1 MKKIY
6 ATLAGMAMMILTFMI
21 SCQKQEIMMSEGKIS
36 EQISYT
42 WTKQFTPAETEV
54 TWQFSEGKIYIRQNE
69 TMIGQGTYT
78 IDCSVTKAKIKI
90 DGFTGGNDYMNVT
103 WQVLQLDNKVFAV
116 TNMSKGTQ
124 EYEFVRKD

>member
-6 ATLAGMAMMILTFMI
+6 ATLAVMAMLIITVMV
-21 SCQKQEIMMSEGKIS
+21 SCQKEEIMMSEGKVS

-42 WTKQFTPAETEV
+42 WTKQFTPDETEV
-54 TWQFSEGKIYIRQNE
+54 TWKFSEGKIYVKHNE
-69 TMIGQGTYT
+69 SLIGEGTYT
-78 IDCSVTKAKIKI
+78 IDCSVTKAKVKI
-90 DGFTGGNDYMNVT
+90 DGFKGSNDYMNVT
-103 WQVLQLDNKVFAV
+103 WQILQLDKKIFAI